1 MKTSNC
7 LSGIRIAL
15 LATFILFCINPVGTA
30 QTPQPV
36 KWSCSVEPGKGDQVT
51 LVMTATIA
59 DGWHLYSQDLP
70 EGGPI
75 KTEFIFESS
84 ADFDLIGAVEE
95 GKATDYYD
103 PNFEMQLKYF
113 SHKAVFRQKIVL
125 KNKKTLAISGTVE
138 FMVCDDKRCLPPDE
152 VELAFDIKAE

>member
-1 MKTSNC
+1 MKSTFC
-7 LSGIRIAL
+7 LSEMRTAL
-15 LATFILFCINPVGTA
+15 LAAFLFCFTHVATA

-36 KWSCSVEPGKGDQVT
+36 KWSCSVERGKGDQAT

-84 ADFDLIGAVEE
+84 AEFNLLGPVEE
-95 GKATDYYD
+95 GKPTDYYD

-113 SHKAVFRQKIVL
+113 SHKAVFRQKIEL
-125 KNKKTLAISGTVE
+125 KTKQPLTIAGTVE

-152 VELAFDIKAE
+152 VELSFDLKQ